1 MILQVYNIAIF
12 SISIGLQAMNPEY
25 TVGDF
30 GTAVD
35 TLTEMVPGMQIATD
49 IMWISWYVIVLG
61 FLLCL
66 SNLLLCFYFYYR
78 CLRLP

>member
-30 GTAVD
+30 GTVVD

-49 IMWISWYVIVLG
+49 IMWIS
-61 FLLCL
+61 
-66 SNLLLCFYFYYR
+66 
-78 CLRLP
+78 